1 MTKEQI
7 KEGMRVRFTGD
18 ADNFG
23 EDWTVPER
31 DVLGTIVVGLDS
43 QWSPFVQRKWDAL
56 VQWDKPVPRT
66 GEWQYYYKAAS
77 LSPIS
82 AAGF

>member
-1 MTKEQI
+1 MTREQI

-31 DVLGTIVVGLDS
+31 GVLGTIVGRSDLN
-43 QWSPFVQRKWDAL
+43 PRWDAL
-56 VQWDKPVPRT
+56 VRWDKPVPLN
-66 GEWQYYYKAAS
+66 GQQQYYYKAAS

-82 AAGF
+82 TAGF

>member
-7 KEGMRVRFTGD
+7 KEGMRVHFTGD
-18 ADNFG
+18 AYNFG
-23 EDWTVPER
+23 EDWTVPEK
-31 DVLGTIVVGLDS
+31 DVLGTIVEKTDFD
-43 QWSPFVQRKWDAL
+43 PRWDAL
-56 VQWDKPVPRT
+56 VRWDKPVPFNVQQ
-66 GEWQYYYKAAS
+66 EYYYKAES